1 MPSPERRSVAPDRRR
16 VARGGRRAS
25 DKPGRFPNVLV
36 ADSYEGARAPC
47 VKYLNQ
53 LGFCVVEADGG
64 REAMAHLD
72 AMTPHVILIE
82 NGLPHAPV
90 SHISRWLTESAKN
103 VPLIVM
109 TSALDDA
116 AKSVASLPLVTVL
129 EKPFSLTTMLQEI
142 RRVLGDQPPVRIET
156 AT

>member
-1 MPSPERRSVAPDRRR
+1 MTFSNRRSQAPDRRR
-16 VARGGRRAS
+16 ITRGGRRGS
-25 DKPGRFPNVLV
+25 DKPGRFPNILV

-47 VKYLNQ
+47 VKYLNR
-53 LGFCVVEADGG
+53 LGFCVVEANGG

-72 AMTPHVILIE
+72 AMTPQVILIE
-82 NGLPHAPV
+82 DGLPHAPV
-90 SHISRWLTESAKN
+90 SHIARRLNESAKN

-109 TSALDDA
+109 TSDLDDA
-116 AKSVASLPLVTVL
+116 NSVASLPLVTVL

-142 RRVLGDQPPVRIET
+142 RRVLGAQPPPLVET